1 MELKIE
7 SVVEERGKQDRNFL
21 PPLVYPTIYVNNAPI
36 NIHFTQLNIIGS
48 HYHFISGSCG
58 ELESDGLSLSV
69 SCLGK
74 APELSETRLNQLRSN
89 ICRLISSCHAQFKV
103 YGNW

>member
-36 NIHFTQLNIIGS
+36 NIHFLFTQLNIIGS
-48 HYHFISGSCG
+48 H
-58 ELESDGLSLSV
+58 
-69 SCLGK
+69 
-74 APELSETRLNQLRSN
+74 
-89 ICRLISSCHAQFKV
+89 
-103 YGNW
+103 